1 MMRHLVREWR
11 FLLGQNNVVI
21 LLCLC
26 CALSSFAIYSGH
38 QEIVAQ
44 HFTIERL
51 QLAQQQ
57 DQQDI
62 LAKHKT
68 PGSLAYYQFH
78 LTYQTPSHLS
88 FAALGDRDL
97 YPWKHR
103 IRMLALEGQI
113 YESDVAN
120 PELAYIGKFDFSF
133 LISVLAPLFVIL
145 MLHDIIANER
155 NKGRYELLVVTAS
168 GSVVLWGYKTL
179 VRFLALSLSMLA
191 PFYIGSALNDVPLY
205 DVLHVSILVLAY
217 LAFWAALTLWFGR
230 QSIFAPRIAAILI
243 GFWVAVTCVIPITG
257 NLLIEKNIEVPKG
270 SEILLLQREI
280 VNQAWDIPAETSL
293 TEFVKTHPEYR
304 VYTEMSEGFHWK
316 WYYAFQQLGDQAVAH
331 LAFDYRNAILTKF
344 DLGGYIAMFAPP
356 VLMRRQL
363 SRMAQTDV
371 ISALRYE
378 QSIRDFHQAL
388 RLYYYPYLFELH
400 LFDESTLADMPQYS
414 DFARL

>member
-113 YESDVAN
+113 YESDVTN

-133 LISVLAPLFVIL
+133 LISF
-145 MLHDIIANER
+145 N
-155 NKGRYELLVVTAS
+155 
-168 GSVVLWGYKTL
+168 
-179 VRFLALSLSMLA
+179 
-191 PFYIGSALNDVPLY
+191 
-205 DVLHVSILVLAY
+205 
-217 LAFWAALTLWFGR
+217 
-230 QSIFAPRIAAILI
+230 
-243 GFWVAVTCVIPITG
+243 VARHYC
-257 NLLIEKNIEVPKG
+257 
-270 SEILLLQREI
+270 
-280 VNQAWDIPAETSL
+280 
-293 TEFVKTHPEYR
+293 
-304 VYTEMSEGFHWK
+304 
-316 WYYAFQQLGDQAVAH
+316 
-331 LAFDYRNAILTKF
+331 
-344 DLGGYIAMFAPP
+344 
-356 VLMRRQL
+356 
-363 SRMAQTDV
+363 
-371 ISALRYE
+371 
-378 QSIRDFHQAL
+378 
-388 RLYYYPYLFELH
+388 
-400 LFDESTLADMPQYS
+400 
-414 DFARL
+414 

>member
-230 QSIFAPRIAAILI
+230 QSIFAPRIAATLI

-270 SEILLLQREI
+270 SEIF
-280 VNQAWDIPAETSL
+280 NQAWDIPAETSL